1 MASLYT
7 SWRKTMRFTLFLILF
22 STLANSAKSQE
33 NSIIEE
39 WNDVLLESIRNDF
52 ARPTRHARN
61 LYHSS
66 VLMYDIWAIYN
77 GNAESYF
84 LGKQVG
90 NFFCPFEGIPAPGET
105 DAAIQEAVSY
115 AMYRF
120 IRYRF
125 INAPGVPEIFFLTDQ
140 KMAELGYNTAV
151 TSTDYLDGNPAH
163 FGNYI
168 AARMIEFGLQDGSNE
183 ANGFANTFYTP
194 ANQPLDMG
202 STGNPNMTIPD
213 RWQQLIIE
221 GALDQAG
228 NPVNSLLPF
237 LSPEWGEVVP
247 FALDQDDL
255 TIYQRDGFDWKV
267 YVDPGAP
274 PALMQG
280 SGLGLED
287 MWKWGHVMV
296 IMWQALHDPADGVM
310 IDASPASIGNNP
322 PVPSDFNDYP
332 DFYDFFNGGDSS
344 QGHAINPATGQ
355 PYETQMVHRADY
367 VRVLAE
373 FWADGPESETPP
385 GHWFTILHKVN
396 EHPMLE
402 KRWNGQGEILSDLEW
417 DAKTHFVLGCAMH
430 DAAVAAWSVKGYY
443 DTARPV
449 SAIRY
454 MAERGQCSD
463 IGLPNYHPD
472 GLPLIP
478 GYIELVGD
486 GDPLAGD
493 ANEHLNEVKLYTWR
507 GHAYVEDTE
516 VDIAGVD
523 WILAKD
529 WWPYQRPTFVS
540 PPFAGYVS
548 GHSTYS
554 RTAAE
559 VMELMTGS
567 AYFPGG
573 MSNFLAPQNEFLEFE
588 EGPTE
593 DIFLQWATYRDAS
606 DQCSLS
612 RIFGG
617 IHPPADDIPGR
628 FMGSH
633 IGPKVFNKAVSYF
646 ASLTP
651 RVVEVTPSINTI
663 NDSHVGE
670 TITVEIIFDRPMD
683 TELAPLVNF
692 PIDDPLENS
701 LSVIGGMWTSS
712 TVYSLTFVIAD
723 ANEELG
729 NIFIQI
735 SDARDP
741 LDVVQTPFIDANSF
755 FIDTRN
761 PSVTLASPDVNLI
774 NDDAT
779 ASGAWLVSIQF
790 DEAMDTN
797 LDPVITFTG
806 ENPSNTLNYEDA
818 QSGWSGNSTF
828 IAAFS
833 LNDADEEIAS
843 VNFEITQAYD
853 AAGNLLVNYIQT
865 NAASIDTRN
874 PIPSEI
880 NFTADLITD
889 ANVGQGDFSIEV
901 IFDEIMNPAITPQLS
916 FANDNPVGT
925 SLIFDA
931 NGSAWSNNF
940 TTYTFAY
947 SVADVNADLENITV
961 AAVMG
966 EDMAGNI
973 QVSAEVSNAFDIDT
987 RNPELNE
994 YVLNDE
1000 MVSDSNV
1007 GSSNIQLVLIF
1018 DEAMNQNDPPVVT
1031 FSNPQA
1037 QNTLVYNT
1045 IESEW
1050 IDDVSFMAVFDVI
1063 DLNVELSNIGISVSN
1078 ATDAVGNAQANI
1090 AISTAF
1096 DIDTKNPS
1104 PLVVTATDYVVDD
1117 TNIGAENFALI
1128 AIFDEA
1134 MNPSAAPFFLFP
1146 AENPLSVITP
1156 NSAESGWLN
1165 STTYQA
1171 VYNVNDVVLTLN
1183 NIDVVLTGSV
1193 DLAGNLLVQ
1202 TSYVDFFDISIT
1214 GVRVEERELANLN
1227 IYPNPVTAGQ
1237 LVRIRPQGEKIN
1249 EVQIISANGALIAL
1263 NQSQH
1268 QQNEVITIE
1277 TANLSS
1283 GIYLIRLL
1291 GDKQVSTTRLQV
1303 ID

>member
-1 MASLYT
+1 MLVA
-7 SWRKTMRFTLFLILF
+7 FFAFLGNG
-22 STLANSAKSQE
+22 AQAQEHSA
-33 NSIIEE
+33 IRE
-39 WNDVLLESIRNDF
+39 WNEVLLQSIRNDF
-52 ARPTRHARN
+52 ARPTVHARN
-61 LYHSS
+61 LFHTS
-66 VLMYDIWAIYN
+66 VMMYDLWAIYD
-77 GNAESYF
+77 GNAEPFF

-90 NFFCPFEGIPAPGET
+90 TYFCPFDGIPSPGEVES
-105 DAAIQEAVSY
+105 AQHEAISY
-115 AMYRF
+115 AMYRL

-140 KMAELGYNTAV
+140 KMAEYGYNTAL
-151 TSTDYLDGNPAH
+151 TSTNYLDGTPAH
-163 FGNYI
+163 LGNYI
-168 AARMIEFGLQDGSNE
+168 AERMIEFGLQDGANE

-202 STGNPNMTIPD
+202 STGNPNMTQPN
-213 RWQQLIIE
+213 RWQQLIIA

-228 NPVNSLLPF
+228 NPVNSQLPF
-237 LSPEWGEVVP
+237 LSPEWGEVLP
-247 FALDQDDL
+247 FALDASDV

-274 PALMQG
+274 PALQQG

-296 IMWQALHDPADGVM
+296 PVWQSLHDPADGVM
-310 IDASPASIGNNP
+310 IDASPAAIGNNP
-322 PVPSDFNDYP
+322 ALPTSFDDYP
-332 DFYDFFNGGDSS
+332 DFYDFMNGGDSS
-344 QGHAINPATGQ
+344 EGHAINPTTGLS
-355 PYETQMVHRADY
+355 YESQMVHRADY

-373 FWADGPESETPP
+373 FWADGPDSETPP
-385 GHWFTILHKVN
+385 GHWFTILHSVN
-396 EHPMLE
+396 DHPQLE

-417 DAKTHFVLGCAMH
+417 DAKSHFVLGCALH
-430 DAAVAAWSVKGYY
+430 DAAIAAWSVKGYY
-443 DTARPV
+443 DSSRPV

-454 MAERGQCSD
+454 MAERGQCQD
-463 IGLPNYHPD
+463 DQLPNYHPD
-472 GLPLIP
+472 GFPLIL
-478 GYIELVGD
+478 GYIELVME
-486 GDPLAGD
+486 GDPLAG
-493 ANEHLNEVKLYTWR
+493 ANNENLHEVKLYTWR
-507 GHAYVEDTE
+507 GHDYVEDTE
-516 VDIAGVD
+516 VDIAGVG

-573 MSNFLAPQNEFLEFE
+573 MSNFFAAQNEFLKFE

-628 FMGSH
+628 FMGAY
-633 IGPKVFNKAVSYF
+633 IGPKAYNKAITYF

-670 TITVEIIFDRPMD
+670 TITIDILFDRPMD
-683 TELAPLVNF
+683 TELSPLVNF

-741 LDVVQTPFIDANSF
+741 LDVVQTPFIAANSF

-774 NDDAT
+774 NDNAVANGT
-779 ASGAWLVSIQF
+779 WLVSIQF

-806 ENPSNTLNYEDA
+806 ENPSNTLNYENA

-843 VNFEITQAYD
+843 VNFEITEAYD
-853 AAGNLLVNYIQT
+853 AASNLLVNYIQT

-889 ANVGQGDFSIEV
+889 ANVGQGIFSIEV
-901 IFDEIMNPAITPQLS
+901 IFDENMNPAIIPQLT
-916 FANDNPVGT
+916 FANDNPIGT

-947 SVADVNADLENITV
+947 AVADANADLENITV
-961 AAVMG
+961 ASVMG
-966 EDMAGNI
+966 EDMAGNT
-973 QVSAEVSNAFDIDT
+973 QVSAEVSNAFVIDT

-994 YVLNDE
+994 YVLNDDL
-1000 MVSDSNV
+1000 VSDSNV
-1007 GSSNIQLVLIF
+1007 GSGNIQLVLIF
-1018 DEAMNQNDPPVVT
+1018 DEAMNPNDSPVVT

-1037 QNTLVYNT
+1037 QNTLVYNA

-1063 DLNVELSNIGISVSN
+1063 DLNVELSNVGISVSN
-1078 ATDAVGNAQANI
+1078 ATDAVGNAQASI
-1090 AISTAF
+1090 GISTAF

-1146 AENPLSVITP
+1146 AENPLSAITP
-1156 NSAESGWLN
+1156 NSAASGWLN

-1214 GVRVEERELANLN
+1214 GVSVEERELANLN
-1227 IYPNPVTAGQ
+1227 IYPNPVNAGQ

-1291 GDKQVSTTRLQV
+1291 GDTEVSTVRLQV